1 MKLRTKRFNKKIPL
15 PRYEKMAAGFDF
27 YCVKDTIIKPS
38 EIKAL
43 PSNIVL
49 EIPEGCA
56 LLVLPRSSTPSR
68 HGLMMPHSIGLI
80 DPFYRGDNDE
90 IILQFYNFTKK
101 AVKIKKGDKIAQG
114 VLIKYEKVEFEE
126 VDKLNKNGKGKW
138 RKKPGNK
145 FNALL

>member
-1 MKLRTKRFNKKIPL
+1 MRLQTKRFNKKIPL
-15 PRYEKMAAGFDF
+15 PSYEKMAAGFDF
-27 YCVKDTIIKPS
+27 YCSKDVPIEPG

-43 PSNIVL
+43 PGNIAM
-49 EIPEGCA
+49 EIPEGYA

-90 IILQFYNFTKK
+90 VILQFYNFTKK
-101 AVKIKKGDKIAQG
+101 SVIIKKGDKIAQG

-126 VDKLNKNGKGKW
+126 VDKLSGKGRGKW
-138 RKKPGNK
+138 RKRAKGIN
-145 FNALL
+145 